1 MLGRKE
7 TKVEQ
12 GGGPPVGREGAPP
25 AVTGKGHASIA
36 LSLMLM
42 FTQAVVK

>member
-1 MLGRKE
+1 MPGRKE
-7 TKVEQ
+7 NKV
-12 GGGPPVGREGAPP
+12 GGEGAPPVGGEGAPP

-36 LSLMLM
+36 LSLMLT